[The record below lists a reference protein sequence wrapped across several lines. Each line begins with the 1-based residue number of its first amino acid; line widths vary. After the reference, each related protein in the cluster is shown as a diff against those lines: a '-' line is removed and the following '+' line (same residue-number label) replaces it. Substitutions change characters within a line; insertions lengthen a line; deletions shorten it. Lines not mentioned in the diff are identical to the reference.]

1 MRRIGLIIGTFMIII
16 TFGLNILGLMKL
28 IPLYITTPLLFL
40 SLLVTF
46 VIYNNRNRFR
56 GFRS

>member
-1 MRRIGLIIGTFMIII
+1 MRKIGLIIGTFMIII

-46 VIYNNRNRFR
+46 VIYNNRNRFK
-56 GFRS
+56 GFR

>member
-1 MRRIGLIIGTFMIII
+1 MRKIGLIIGTFMIII

-40 SLLVTF
+40 SLLVTI
-46 VIYNNRNRFR
+46 VIYNHRNRFK